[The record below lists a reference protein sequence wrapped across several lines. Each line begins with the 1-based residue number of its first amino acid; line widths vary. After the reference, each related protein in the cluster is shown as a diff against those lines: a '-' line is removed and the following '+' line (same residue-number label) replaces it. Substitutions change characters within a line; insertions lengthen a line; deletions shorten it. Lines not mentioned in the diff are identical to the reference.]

1 MLVQEL
7 SPPQFLWAK
16 TRLCFLSSGY
26 TNLIRLV
33 LVHRVNFA
41 FAKSIFICHV
51 LIRWICFSLNKQE
64 CTAINCRRYRG
75 QYTHSCFLLQT
86 SIEIVRCHDFFV
98 LFLFLLFFLCRKLCP
113 VSVSFYAKKLSLRV
127 ISLLLQLIRWLFRR
141 VNASFPPTHSVLYLC
156 QLWKMTGV
164 LLTYFIRIHS
174 QSISLSQNDAIKIQS
189 VIISLIV
196 GWKTNAGLDN

>member
-1 MLVQEL
+1 MYRDQLPSL
-7 SPPQFLWAK
+7 SGTIHSFLFPFANFTSYKAVHLYLINDNWNYK
-16 TRLCFLSSGY
+16 MSRFFCFVSIFVFFFLS
-26 TNLIRLV
+26 
-33 LVHRVNFA
+33 
-41 FAKSIFICHV
+41 
-51 LIRWICFSLNKQE
+51 
-64 CTAINCRRYRG
+64 
-75 QYTHSCFLLQT
+75 
-86 SIEIVRCHDFFV
+86 
-98 LFLFLLFFLCRKLCP
+98 RKLCP
-113 VSVSFYAKKLSLRV
+113 MRVSFDAKKLSLRG

-164 LLTYFIRIHS
+164 LLTYFIWTHS